1 MPWCSHGGRLCKD
14 GNPYMT
20 RWSLF
25 SFSGRLI
32 DYLFIPN
39 LPNFHKG
46 DDKKAKK
53 INNFKGFFYLSS
65 KRKKRS

>member
-1 MPWCSHGGRLCKD
+1 
-14 GNPYMT
+14 MT

-46 DDKKAKK
+46 DDEKAKK
-53 INNFKGFFYLSS
+53 INDFSS
-65 KRKKRS
+65 FLFAAKKKREKKLTSTK